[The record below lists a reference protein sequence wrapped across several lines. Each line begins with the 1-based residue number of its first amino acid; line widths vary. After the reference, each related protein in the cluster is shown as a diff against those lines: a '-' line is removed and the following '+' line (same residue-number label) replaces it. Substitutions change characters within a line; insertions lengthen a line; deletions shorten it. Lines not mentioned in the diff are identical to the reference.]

1 MVTAAKAD
9 APTDG
14 LRADPERL
22 AAIPS
27 AAFPGFPPEPVPQA
41 HTLLVRML
49 RDAGVERVARLD
61 LPDTAPV
68 PVVFGEIHAGP
79 GRADVPSPLPRRRAA
94 APGRGFPAVPARRA
108 GSRRVTADASRPPSG
123 ALHRRPPGPTAAD
136 TASGAR
142 DGGLR

>member
-68 PVVFGEIHAGP
+68 VFAEITPAPDAPTCLLPSHDAVRP
-79 GRADVPSPLPRRRAA
+79 PRDEDSRPSPPVE
-94 APGRGFPAVPARRA
+94 PGA
-108 GSRRVTADASRPPSG
+108 GA
-123 ALHRRPPGPTAAD
+123 
-136 TASGAR
+136 
-142 DGGLR
+142 